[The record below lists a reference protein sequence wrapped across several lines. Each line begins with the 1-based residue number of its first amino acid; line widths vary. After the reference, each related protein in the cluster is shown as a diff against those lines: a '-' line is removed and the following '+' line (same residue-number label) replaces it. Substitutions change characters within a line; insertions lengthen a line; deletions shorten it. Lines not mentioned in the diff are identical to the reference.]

1 MEVFPVLVA
10 ISLVVV
16 GLVVWVYFK
25 MSNNGQFDDLDSP
38 AQRILLD
45 DDQGELKSP
54 VHSDTKPTDKTSGKP
69 Q

>member
-1 MEVFPVLVA
+1 MEVFPILVG

-16 GLVVWVYFK
+16 GLVVWIYFR
-25 MSNNGQFDDLDSP
+25 MSGNGQFDDLDSP

-45 DDQGELKSP
+45 DDQGKNSAQPSSEQ
-54 VHSDTKPTDKTSGKP
+54 DSGKP

>member
-16 GLVVWVYFK
+16 GLVVWFYFK

-45 DDQGELKSP
+45 DDQGERGPPGPSDNSP
-54 VHSDTKPTDKTSGKP
+54 SDANSGKP

>member
-1 MEVFPVLVA
+1 MEVFPILVG

-16 GLVVWVYFK
+16 GLVVWIYFR
-25 MSNNGQFDDLDSP
+25 MSSSGQFDDLDSP

-45 DDQGELKSP
+45 DDQGEIAAKSP
-54 VHSDTKPTDKTSGKP
+54 PDTDSGKP

>member
-1 MEVFPVLVA
+1 MEVFPILVG

-16 GLVVWVYFK
+16 GLVVWIYFR
-25 MSNNGQFDDLDSP
+25 MSSNGQFDYLDSP

-45 DDQGELKSP
+45 DDQGEVTSQSP
-54 VHSDTKPTDKTSGKP
+54 PESHSGKP

>member
-16 GLVVWVYFK
+16 GLVVWFYFK

-45 DDQGELKSP
+45 DDQGGAKPPAPSDASP
-54 VHSDTKPTDKTSGKP
+54 SDTTSGKP
-69 Q
+69 

>member
-16 GLVVWVYFK
+16 GLVVWFYFK

-45 DDQGELKSP
+45 DDK
-54 VHSDTKPTDKTSGKP
+54 GKP
-69 Q
+69 RATPSEKPPSNEA

>member
-16 GLVVWVYFK
+16 GLVVWFYFK

-45 DDQGELKSP
+45 DDQGEPRATPREKSP
-54 VHSDTKPTDKTSGKP
+54 SNEA
-69 Q
+69 

>member
-1 MEVFPVLVA
+1 MEVFPILVG

-16 GLVVWVYFK
+16 GLVVWIYFR
-25 MSNNGQFDDLDSP
+25 MSTSGQFDDLDSP

-45 DDQGELKSP
+45 DDQGHVASEHAP
-54 VHSDTKPTDKTSGKP
+54 ADDSGKP